1 MPLFISYSS
10 QDRTSL
16 EELTKALKR
25 AQQKV
30 WFDQE
35 LGGGDAWWSAIL
47 EQIRSCDVFIV
58 ALSNNWL
65 QSKPSQAELRY
76 AQALNRPI
84 LPVRVGP
91 VDSVRVNPVST
102 LQIIDYQ
109 NPTVDAGIQLVTAIH
124 ALSNKD
130 VPLPSPLPDEPPVPF
145 GYIMRLGNTLAEK
158 ELSPQNQLQLLV
170 ELRSGLAEDGDDPS
184 ARSDIAQL
192 LRMLR
197 LRHDVTY
204 RTRSEIDNVLAEI
217 GAAEGDS
224 TATPGAKA
232 APPEAE
238 VPTTPAQPA
247 AQQPAAVAQPAPPA
261 RPTATPT
268 PTGADGSRKKLM
280 IIGGAALAVIVAI
293 VVVVMLATQGPKNK
307 PAAKQTAAPT
317 AAAPTAGAP
326 ITGGRVDA
334 VLLGAQDIGT
344 ILGDPN
350 MESAGHGDTLRP
362 QQGTLSIP
370 ECLGAF
376 EPLQESVYRSFGPTA
391 MRNEVLH
398 TAGNDPA
405 HRVVEAVA
413 SFESAE
419 KARAF
424 VEASAE
430 KWRSCAGQNVT
441 FTAANGKANDWSFG
455 NVTGAAPKIAQIR
468 TQPDGRSCQHVLSA
482 VSDVVIEVQACGAD
496 ISDGAGRMAE
506 QMATRAAR

>member
-10 QDRTSL
+10 QDRQSL

-25 AQQKV
+25 AQQKF

-35 LGGGDAWWSAIL
+35 LGGGDAWWNAIL

-84 LPVRVGP
+84 LPVKVGP

-217 GAAEGDS
+217 GAAEGDP
-224 TATPGAKA
+224 TATPDAKVA
-232 APPEAE
+232 APATE

-247 AQQPAAVAQPAPPA
+247 AQPRAAEAQPAPPA
-261 RPTATPT
+261 RPTATPS
-268 PTGADGSRKKLM
+268 PTGADGSRKRLM
-280 IIGGAALAVIVAI
+280 VIGGAALAVVVAI

-307 PAAKQTAAPT
+307 PAAKPTAAPT
-317 AAAPTAGAP
+317 AAPV
-326 ITGGRVDA
+326 TGGRVDA
-334 VLLGAQDIGT
+334 VLLGALDIGT
-344 ILGDPN
+344 ILGDPH
-350 MESAGHGDTLRP
+350 MESAGHGDQLRP
-362 QQGTLSIP
+362 QQGTLSNP

-376 EPLQESVYRSFGPTA
+376 EPQQESVYRSFGPTA
-391 MRNEVLH
+391 VRSEVLH

-430 KWRSCAGQNVT
+430 KWRACAGQNVT
-441 FTAANGKANDWSFG
+441 LTGSNGMANEWSVG
-455 NVTGAAPKIAQIR
+455 SVTGAAPKITQIR
-468 TQPDGRSCQHVLSA
+468 TQTDNSGRACQHVLSA
-482 VSDVVIEVQACGAD
+482 VSDLVIDVQACGAD